1 MLSRSS
7 LYPFYSIFEGKWQ
20 NILRYKG
27 AQIASD
33 MDGKVCDVEGCKDV
47 ASLSNLHHYPLQFLT
62 K

>member
-1 MLSRSS
+1 MAK
-7 LYPFYSIFEGKWQ
+7 YSTD
-20 NILRYKG
+20 KG

-33 MDGKVCDVEGCKDV
+33 MDGKVCDVEGCKDI